1 MNKKR
6 IMRCFKIS
14 EISAV
19 DRPAQGGARMT
30 LMKRDDQE
38 PGRVMTKAE
47 EDVFKRLRLT
57 SSEEG
62 HSHLINDTE
71 EGGETSW
78 TKSEDSE
85 YGHSHP
91 WVKNDDGSITVGEA
105 DGHTHTVLD
114 TTFKSIHSEE
124 SEGGTGDG
132 TKNNTAE
139 SLGSNKKESTMTE
152 KVAAENA
159 AQIEALKSDLAVA
172 KAYGSLTD
180 AEKTH
185 YTSLSDEDKKS
196 FLTKSVDQ
204 RKDDVAKAASSDP
217 VVYKSVEGVEYRK
230 SDDPRLVALAKSADD
245 NSKIAKAER
254 EQRENAEFSKRASEE
269 LKHLPG
275 DEAPKVALLKSVEAI
290 ADADTRTKVKEML
303 KANNDK
309 MAKAFETFGSGAGS
323 EEGKTSQDQLDN
335 LAKKYAS
342 DHKVTFEKG
351 MTEVLSTAEG
361 KELYKSIST
370 SK

>member
-1 MNKKR
+1 MSKKK

-19 DRPAQGGARMT
+19 DRPAQGGARMAI
-30 LMKRDDQE
+30 MKRDSE
-38 PGRVMTKAE
+38 GGNKMTKQEA
-47 EDVFKRLRLT
+47 DVLKRLRLT
-57 SSEEG
+57 SSVDG

-78 TKSEDSE
+78 TKAEGAE

-91 WVKNDDGSITVGEA
+91 WVKNDDGSISLGEA
-105 DGHTHTVLD
+105 DGHTHDVLD

-132 TKNNTAE
+132 TKINTAE
-139 SLGSNKKESTMTE
+139 SLGSNTKESPMTE

-159 AQIEALKSDLAVA
+159 AEIEALKSDLAVA

-180 AEKTH
+180 AEKAH
-185 YTSLSDEDKKS
+185 YNSLTDEDQKS
-196 FLTKSVDQ
+196 FLSKSADQ

-230 SDDPRLVALAKSADD
+230 SDDPRLVALAKSADEH
-245 NSKIAKAER
+245 SKIAKAER
-254 EQRENAEFSKRASEE
+254 EQRENAEFAKRANEE

-275 DEAPKVALLKSVEAI
+275 EEASKVALLKAVDAI
-290 ADADTRTKVKEML
+290 TDSSIKTQVQEML

-309 MAKAFETFGSGAGS
+309 MAKAFESLGSSAG
-323 EEGKTSQDQLDN
+323 EGKTSQDQLDA
-335 LAKKYAS
+335 LAKKYSA
-342 DHKVTFEKG
+342 DHKVTFEKA
-351 MTEVLSTAEG
+351 MTEVLSTKEG
-361 KELYKSIST
+361 KELYNSIS

>member
-1 MNKKR
+1 MSKKK
-6 IMRCFKIS
+6 IMRVFKIS

-30 LMKRDDQE
+30 LMKRAE
-38 PGRVMTKAE
+38 PLNKAE
-47 EDVFKRLRLT
+47 GEVFKRLKLT
-57 SSEEG
+57 TSEEG

-91 WVKNDDGSITVGEA
+91 WVKNDDGSISIGEA
-105 DGHTHTVLD
+105 DGHTHSVLD

-124 SEGGTGDG
+124 SEGGTSDG

-139 SLGSNKKESTMTE
+139 SLGSNTKESPMTE
-152 KVAAENA
+152 KVAAEHA
-159 AQIEALKSDLAVA
+159 AEVEALKSDLAVA

-196 FLTKSVDQ
+196 FLTKSADQ

-230 SDDPRLVALAKSADD
+230 SDDPRLVALAKSADE

-254 EQRENAEFSKRASEE
+254 EQRENAEFAKRANEE

-275 DEAPKVALLKSVEAI
+275 EEAHKVTLLKAVEAI
-290 ADADTRTKVKEML
+290 ADADAKAKVKEML

-309 MAKAFETFGSGAGS
+309 MAKAFENLGTSGSTDKS
-323 EEGKTSQDQLDN
+323 SQEQLDA
-335 LAKKYAS
+335 LAKKYAE
-342 DHKVTFEKG
+342 DHKVTFEKA
-351 MTEVLSTAEG
+351 MTEVLATAEG
-361 KELYKSIST
+361 RELYKSIS